1 MDDFIGRLVANTGV
15 DRTAAEKAV
24 GIIVRFLFK
33 EGPTEKVRALI
44 RVMPGADAAMLAADP
59 GSSSPSLFGA
69 LGGQM
74 GVGGELMA
82 ARPSMGQIQAVTRET
97 MSFVREKAGEDA
109 VGEIVGG
116 IPGLG

>member
-24 GIIVRFLFK
+24 GIFVRFLLE
-33 EGPTEKVRALI
+33 EGRTEKVRALI
-44 RVMPGADAAMLAADP
+44 PDMPGADAAMLAADP
-59 GSSSPSLFGA
+59 SSSMFGA
-69 LGGQM
+69 LGGLM
-74 GVGGELMA
+74 GVGGQLMA
-82 ARPSMGQIQAVTRET
+82 ARLSMGQIQAVARET

>member
-24 GIIVRFLFK
+24 GIFVRPLLE
-33 EGPTEKVRALI
+33 EGRTEKVRALI
-44 RVMPGADAAMLAADP
+44 RDMPGADAAMLAADP
-59 GSSSPSLFGA
+59 SSSMFGA
-69 LGGQM
+69 LGGLM
-74 GVGGELMA
+74 GVGGQLMA
-82 ARPSMGQIQAVTRET
+82 ARLSMGQIQAVVRET
-97 MSFVREKAGEDA
+97 MSFAREKAGEDA